1 MGRERRNQVLGAL
14 VVVLG
19 AAAAYRLWP
28 SSAANVPAASNTRGA
43 ARTSGGNVQEF
54 APDVHLE
61 ALQQE
66 RPKPGDVDR
75 NLFRFKEKAAPP
87 PPPVPVT
94 QPPAPEPAPPV
105 PVVPSGPPPPPPA
118 PPIPFKFI
126 GILEVPG
133 QSRRVA
139 ILSDPR
145 GVYHGR
151 EGDIIEGRF
160 RILKIGTESIEMAE
174 VDGRGRQ
181 TIRLTGQ

>member
-1 MGRERRNQVLGAL
+1 MLLGAL

-19 AAAAYRLWP
+19 AAAAYRLLARP
-28 SSAANVPAASNTRGA
+28 RLANAPAASNTRGA
-43 ARTSGGNVQEF
+43 ARTSGGDAQEL

-61 ALQQE
+61 ALQRE

-75 NLFRFKEKAAPP
+75 NLFRFKPKPAAAAAAACRCRRGPRSRRPP
-87 PPPVPVT
+87 
-94 QPPAPEPAPPV
+94 
-105 PVVPSGPPPPPPA
+105 VPSGPPPPPPV

-151 EGDIIEGRF
+151 EGDIIEGRY
-160 RILKIGTESIEMAE
+160 RILKIGAESIEMAY

-181 TIRLTGQ
+181 TIRLSGQ

>member
-1 MGRERRNQVLGAL
+1 MGRERRTQVLLGAL

-19 AAAAYRLWP
+19 AAAAYRFWP
-28 SSAANVPAASNTRGA
+28 STAASAPAASNTRGA
-43 ARTSGGNVQEF
+43 ARTSGGGAQEL

-61 ALQQE
+61 ALQQP

-75 NLFRFKEKAAPP
+75 NLFRFKSRPAPP
-87 PPPVPVT
+87 PPAPGPVT
-94 QPPAPEPAPPV
+94 PRPAEPPAPPV
-105 PVVPSGPPPPPPA
+105 PIGPPPPPST

-133 QSRRVA
+133 QSQRVA

-151 EGDIIEGRF
+151 EGDIIEGRY
-160 RILKIGTESIEMAE
+160 RILKIGVESVEMAE

-181 TIRLTGQ
+181 TIRLSGQ

>member
-1 MGRERRNQVLGAL
+1 MGRERRTQVMLGAL

-28 SSAANVPAASNTRGA
+28 GTTANAPAASTTRGA
-43 ARTSGGNVQEF
+43 ARTSRGGVQELT
-54 APDVHLE
+54 PDVHLE
-61 ALQQE
+61 ALQRK
-66 RPKPGDVDR
+66 RPTPGDVDR
-75 NLFRFKEKAAPP
+75 NLFRFKSRPAPP
-87 PPPVPVT
+87 PPPAPGPGPTRPVE
-94 QPPAPEPAPPV
+94 PPAPPV
-105 PVVPSGPPPPPPA
+105 PIGPPPPSPV

-133 QSRRVA
+133 QARKVA

-151 EGDIIEGRF
+151 EGDIIEGRY

-181 TIRLTGQ
+181 TIRLSGQ

>member
-1 MGRERRNQVLGAL
+1 MGRERRTQLMLGAL

-28 SSAANVPAASNTRGA
+28 GTAANAPAASATRGA
-43 ARTSGGNVQEF
+43 ARTSGGGAQEL

-61 ALQQE
+61 ALDRK
-66 RPKPGDVDR
+66 RPKPGDADR
-75 NLFRFKEKAAPP
+75 NLFRFQSKPAPP
-87 PPPVPVT
+87 PSR
-94 QPPAPEPAPPV
+94 PPAPVATRPAEPPAPPV
-105 PVVPSGPPPPPPA
+105 PIGPPPA

-133 QSRRVA
+133 QARKVA
-139 ILSDPR
+139 ILSDSR

-151 EGDIIEGRF
+151 EGDIIEGRY

-181 TIRLTGQ
+181 TIRLSGQ

>member
-1 MGRERRNQVLGAL
+1 MGRERRTQVMLGAL
-14 VVVLG
+14 VIVLG
-19 AAAAYRLWP
+19 ASAAYRLWP
-28 SSAANVPAASNTRGA
+28 GTASNVPAAPNTPGA
-43 ARTSGGNVQEF
+43 ARTSRGGAQEL
-54 APDVHLE
+54 APDVDLE
-61 ALQQE
+61 SLQRE

-75 NLFRFKEKAAPP
+75 NLFRFKARPAPP
-87 PPPVPVT
+87 PGPVATRPAEPTLPP
-94 QPPAPEPAPPV
+94 Q
-105 PVVPSGPPPPPPA
+105 PSGPPLAPPVAPV

-133 QSRRVA
+133 QSRKVA

-151 EGDIIEGRF
+151 EGDIIEGRY

-181 TIRLTGQ
+181 TIRLSGQ

>member
-1 MGRERRNQVLGAL
+1 MGRERRTQLMLGAL

-28 SSAANVPAASNTRGA
+28 GAAANVPAASTTRGA
-43 ARTSGGNVQEF
+43 ARTSGGGAQEL

-61 ALQQE
+61 ALE
-66 RPKPGDVDR
+66 RKRPKPGDVDR
-75 NLFRFKEKAAPP
+75 NLFRFQSKPAPP
-87 PPPVPVT
+87 PAPVPAT
-94 QPPAPEPAPPV
+94 TRPAETPAPAPPV
-105 PVVPSGPPPPPPA
+105 PIGPPPA

-133 QSRRVA
+133 QARRVA
-139 ILSDPR
+139 ILSDSR

-151 EGDIIEGRF
+151 EGDIIEGRY

-181 TIRLTGQ
+181 TIRLSGQ

>member
-1 MGRERRNQVLGAL
+1 MGRERRTQVMLAAL

-19 AAAAYRLWP
+19 AGVAYRVWP
-28 SSAANVPAASNTRGA
+28 GTAADTPAASNARGA
-43 ARTSGGNVQEF
+43 ARTSGGDVQGL

-66 RPKPGDVDR
+66 RSKPGDVDR
-75 NLFRFKEKAAPP
+75 NLFRFKSKPAPTP
-87 PPPVPVT
+87 AGPGTTRPT
-94 QPPAPEPAPPV
+94 EPPAPPAPT
-105 PVVPSGPPPPPPA
+105 GPPPPPPV

-133 QSRRVA
+133 QSQRVA
-139 ILSDPR
+139 ILSDQR

-151 EGDIIEGRF
+151 EGDIIEGRY

-181 TIRLTGQ
+181 MIRLSGQ

>member
-1 MGRERRNQVLGAL
+1 MGSERRTQVMLGAL

-28 SSAANVPAASNTRGA
+28 GTASNVPAAPNTRGA
-43 ARTSGGNVQEF
+43 ARTSGGGAQGL
-54 APDVHLE
+54 APDVDLE
-61 ALQQE
+61 SLQRE

-75 NLFRFKEKAAPP
+75 NLFRFKSKPAPP
-87 PPPVPVT
+87 PPGPVMTRPAEPT
-94 QPPAPEPAPPV
+94 LPPQ
-105 PVVPSGPPPPPPA
+105 PSGPPLPPPVA
-118 PPIPFKFI
+118 SVPPIPFKFI

-133 QSRRVA
+133 QSRKVA

-151 EGDIIEGRF
+151 EGDIIEGRY

-181 TIRLTGQ
+181 TIRLSGQ

>member
-1 MGRERRNQVLGAL
+1 MARERRSQVVLGAL

-28 SSAANVPAASNTRGA
+28 GTTGSAPAASSTRGA
-43 ARTSGGNVQEF
+43 ARTSGGGAQGLG
-54 APDVHLE
+54 PDVHLE
-61 ALQQE
+61 ALQRE
-66 RPKPGDVDR
+66 RVKPGDVDR
-75 NLFRFKEKAAPP
+75 NLFRFKPKAASTPP
-87 PPPVPVT
+87 TVPVT
-94 QPPAPEPAPPV
+94 TRPAEPPAPPMPT
-105 PVVPSGPPPPPPA
+105 GPPPPPPV

-151 EGDIIEGRF
+151 EGDIIEGRY
-160 RILKIGTESIEMAE
+160 RILQIGTESVEMAE

-181 TIRLTGQ
+181 TIRLSGQ

>member
-1 MGRERRNQVLGAL
+1 MGRERRTRVMLGAL

-19 AAAAYRLWP
+19 AAAAYRFWP
-28 SSAANVPAASNTRGA
+28 GTIGNAPAVSSTRGG
-43 ARTSGGNVQEF
+43 ARTSGDAHEL

-61 ALQQE
+61 ALDQE

-75 NLFRFKEKAAPP
+75 NLFRFKSKPAPP
-87 PPPVPVT
+87 PAPVSVTPRPAEPPTVPS
-94 QPPAPEPAPPV
+94 
-105 PVVPSGPPPPPPA
+105 VPSGPPPPPP
-118 PPIPFKFI
+118 IPYKFI
-126 GILEVPG
+126 GVLEVPG

-151 EGDIIEGRF
+151 EGDIIEGRY
-160 RILKIGTESIEMAE
+160 RILKIGIESIEMAE

-181 TIRLTGQ
+181 TIRLSGQ

>member
-1 MGRERRNQVLGAL
+1 MGGERRNQVMLGAL

-19 AAAAYRLWP
+19 AVVAYRLWP
-28 SSAANVPAASNTRGA
+28 GTAANAPAASNARGA
-43 ARTSGGNVQEF
+43 ARTSGGGVQEL
-54 APDVHLE
+54 ATDVHLE

-75 NLFRFKEKAAPP
+75 NLFRFRAKSDPP

-94 QPPAPEPAPPV
+94 TRPMEPPARPGPA
-105 PVVPSGPPPPPPA
+105 GPPPSPPV

-133 QSRRVA
+133 QARRVA
-139 ILSDPR
+139 ILSDQR

-151 EGDIIEGRF
+151 EGDIIEGRY

-181 TIRLTGQ
+181 TIRLSGQ

>member
-1 MGRERRNQVLGAL
+1 MGRERRTQVILGAL

-19 AAAAYRLWP
+19 AGAAYNLWP
-28 SSAANVPAASNTRGA
+28 RTAANAPAASVRRGA
-43 ARTSGGNVQEF
+43 ARTSGGEAQEL

-61 ALQQE
+61 ALQRK
-66 RPKPGDVDR
+66 RPAPGDVDR
-75 NLFRFKEKAAPP
+75 NLFRFKSRPA
-87 PPPVPVT
+87 PVP
-94 QPPAPEPAPPV
+94 PPAPGPTRPAEPPAPPV
-105 PVVPSGPPPPPPA
+105 PTGPPPPPPV

-133 QSRRVA
+133 QARKVA
-139 ILSDPR
+139 ILSDSR

-151 EGDIIEGRF
+151 EGDIIEGRY

-181 TIRLTGQ
+181 TIRLSGQ

>member
-1 MGRERRNQVLGAL
+1 MGRERVNQVVLGSL
-14 VVVLG
+14 VVVLS

-28 SSAANVPAASNTRGA
+28 GTAAHAPAAFNTRGA
-43 ARTSGGNVQEF
+43 ARTSGGGVQEP

-61 ALQQE
+61 ALQRE

-75 NLFRFKEKAAPP
+75 NLFRFKSKPP
-87 PPPVPVT
+87 PPPSVPAT
-94 QPPAPEPAPPV
+94 PRPTEPASGPPV
-105 PVVPSGPPPPPPA
+105 PLGPPPPPTA
-118 PPIPFKFI
+118 SPIPFKFI

-151 EGDIIEGRF
+151 EGDIIEGRY

-181 TIRLTGQ
+181 TIRLSGQ